1 MDDDV
6 DIIGL
11 DLLMNPKKR
20 SSSAGSSVSSSN
32 DVIKIADHHSVRS
45 SRKSKSTK
53 SSSSASSSSSS
64 ASSSSS
70 GSSSSGSGSGTSSYS
85 SSCSSMVP
93 KKKLSQ
99 EDIINMKKEL
109 LYQFDRLEKKGI
121 KLPKKFTLS
130 SSLDEMKV
138 EYDRLK
144 KDREVDVSVKF
155 QKRCLMTFITGLEF
169 LNKKFDPFDVD
180 LDGWSE
186 NVNDGLTDY
195 DDIFEELHEK
205 YKGKANL
212 PTEVKLMFA
221 LGGSAFMFHLQKTTF
236 KSNLPGID
244 DVMGKQQQR
253 KQKASSGGGGG
264 LGGILGNLMG
274 GGGGLG
280 GLLGNLMGGM
290 GGGGSRDEGPPP
302 QPRTQMRGPTNV
314 DDILSELN
322 AQNRMRQQQQS
333 QQHVDDR
340 VEMMSTISES
350 EYSEIPD
357 DESLFTQKKT
367 GKRTL
372 NL

>member
-1 MDDDV
+1 MDGV
-6 DIIGL
+6 DIAGL
-11 DLLMNPKKR
+11 DLLSRR
-20 SSSAGSSVSSSN
+20 SSSSGNSVES
-32 DVIKIADHHSVRS
+32 DIIKIEDHHSVKS
-45 SRKSKSTK
+45 SRRSKSSSSSSS
-53 SSSSASSSSSS
+53 SSSSASSISSSSS
-64 ASSSSS
+64 ASSSSA
-70 GSSSSGSGSGTSSYS
+70 SSSSMSSGSSYS
-85 SSCSSMVP
+85 SIVP

-155 QKRCLMTFITGLEF
+155 QKRVLMTFCTGLEF

-180 LDGWSE
+180 LEGWSE
-186 NVNDGLTDY
+186 NVNDNLGDY

-212 PTEVKLMFA
+212 PPEIKLMFA

-236 KSNLPGID
+236 KSNLPGIA
-244 DVMGKQQQR
+244 DVMGPKA
-253 KQKASSGGGGG
+253 QKAPKNQGGGGLGGILGGLMGGGGG
-264 LGGILGNLMG
+264 LGGILGGLMG
-274 GGGGLG
+274 
-280 GLLGNLMGGM
+280 M
-290 GGGGSRDEGPPP
+290 GSRDDAPPP
-302 QPRTQMRGPTNV
+302 QPRTHMRGPTNV
-314 DDILSELN
+314 DDILKEIN
-322 AQNRMRQQQQS
+322 AQRQQP
-333 QQHVDDR
+333 VDDHR
-340 VEMMSTISES
+340 VETMSTISES

-357 DESLFTQKKT
+357 DASVFTQKKT